1 MYTVIETPRLIIR
14 EFAPD
19 EEHLLINMGNDERIT
34 HYVTPRTDEEIKL
47 LFQQILAGYSTLSR
61 FGRWAITHKA
71 SGEFAGTC
79 MLMAAREG
87 LTGTEIGYSLHY
99 KYWRHGLATEAVNAL
114 VAYGFDNGLT
124 EICAITDPENKASQ
138 RVLQKAGFTT
148 NGTVFMFGK
157 YIPLYTIKK
166 GDG

>member
-1 MYTVIETPRLIIR
+1 MYTIIETPRLIIR

-19 EEHLLINMGNDERIT
+19 EEHLLIDMNHDERIAR
-34 HYVTPRTDEEIKL
+34 HVTPRTHEEITL

-87 LTGTEIGYSLHY
+87 LTGTEIGYNLHY
-99 KYWRHGLATEAVNAL
+99 NYWGRGLATEAVNAL
-114 VAYGFDNGLT
+114 VTYGFDMGLT
-124 EICAITDPENKASQ
+124 EICAITDTENKASQ
-138 RVLQKAGFTT
+138 RVLQKTGFSTRQ
-148 NGTVFMFGK
+148 TVFMFDK
-157 YIPLYTIKK
+157 DVPLYTIKK
-166 GDG
+166 GDS